1 MTRSCSMS
9 NYHKLSSLFSSIFHN
24 DVAIVVSY
32 LRVRVTDPGDEVES
46 CGMDGGNEAGHAAQF
61 HKAFVMNEIHG
72 SADTY
77 TIH

>member
-1 MTRSCSMS
+1 MYFPQR
-9 NYHKLSSLFSSIFHN
+9 
-24 DVAIVVSY
+24 VAIVVS

-61 HKAFVMNEIHG
+61 HKAFDVMNEIHG